1 HVTLT
6 APLWSGGVRFQGY
19 ASAAPAPAFVA
30 SVPDPGVQFQIDG
43 VPEIAVHVR
52 HEGQVLEVFSHDDFI
67 ALPAGTF
74 DSLDDRQVLPIA
86 ELDFEPDLLALAAI
100 RTSTVPVVLIE
111 GAIPL
116 LRDSEPDYWLHG

>member
-1 HVTLT
+1 LDSGASRASVLLAFSESAEHVTLT

-67 ALPAGTF
+67 ALP
-74 DSLDDRQVLPIA
+74 
-86 ELDFEPDLLALAAI
+86 
-100 RTSTVPVVLIE
+100 
-111 GAIPL
+111 
-116 LRDSEPDYWLHG
+116 